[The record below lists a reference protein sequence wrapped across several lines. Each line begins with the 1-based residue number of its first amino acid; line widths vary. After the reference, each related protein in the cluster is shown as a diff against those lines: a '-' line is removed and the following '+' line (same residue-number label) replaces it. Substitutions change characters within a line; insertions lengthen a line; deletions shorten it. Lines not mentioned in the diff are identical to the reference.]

1 MSAASA
7 PPLSVSLPP
16 RPFRVTRSLAASGPA
31 MLTCGSRPVT
41 CTVAPD
47 EAAVTTSVPAVPL
60 TMTLSAATSP
70 TPPTAR
76 SRFSAVTSVESRS
89 LTVTESAPAR
99 AFRATVS
106 TSCARVTTAP
116 RLRVSR
122 SSEPTADAA
131 KTSAAAEPLNRSV
144 SSSVPP
150 WTMSLPSP
158 GSQMKRSAPA
168 PRMAVSAPALPS
180 TVSVPVKPLRV
191 SAKRPPIS
199 VSVPGPPLSVV
210 RSVFVN
216 APFDSSIRRRSFPR
230 PPFTTIL
237 REPAAEEVKF
247 GLPLSPT
254 STTRRP
260 PEAARSAIR
269 SPGAPPVTVSVPR
282 ATEAVT
288 AACASAA
295 SPRTAVRTAQSSSI
309 RVVPE
314 GRMALPQTQVPTV

>member
-60 TMTLSAATSP
+60 TTTLSAATSP

-76 SRFSAVTSVESRS
+76 SRFSVVTSVESRS

-158 GSQMKRSAPA
+158 GIPDEEIGAGAQDGRVGARVAFDGVDPGEAVQGLGEAPA
-168 PRMAVSAPALPS
+168 DQRVIAGPAVQGGALGVRERALRLVDPQAVVSETALHVDPA
-180 TVSVPVKPLRV
+180 
-191 SAKRPPIS
+191 
-199 VSVPGPPLSVV
+199 
-210 RSVFVN
+210 
-216 APFDSSIRRRSFPR
+216 
-230 PPFTTIL
+230 
-237 REPAAEEVKF
+237 EPAPEEDEVRAAVVAHVDDEAPTR
-247 GLPLSPT
+247 GRAQRDPL
-254 STTRRP
+254 
-260 PEAARSAIR
+260 A
-269 SPGAPPVTVSVPR
+269 G
-282 ATEAVT
+282 
-288 AACASAA
+288 SAA
-295 SPRTAVRTAQSSSI
+295 GHSQRPARD
-309 RVVPE
+309 
-314 GRMALPQTQVPTV
+314 